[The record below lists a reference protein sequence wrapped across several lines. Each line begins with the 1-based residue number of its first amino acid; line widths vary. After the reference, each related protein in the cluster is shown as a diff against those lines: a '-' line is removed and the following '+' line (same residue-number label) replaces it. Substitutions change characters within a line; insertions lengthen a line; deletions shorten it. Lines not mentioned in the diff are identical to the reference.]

1 MASLTGQT
9 VSSTYD
15 GLLKTED
22 NDILGANSKKIT
34 DGLGNETGLSL
45 NTDGDVEISGDLK
58 VDGAVIDSNG
68 VSGTSG
74 QILSSTGV
82 GTDWVDLSEI
92 SGVDGTG
99 TANNVTKWLDA
110 DTVTNSIMTDNGSAI
125 NVGGNITLTG
135 TVDGRDVATDGSKLD
150 GIEAGAQVNTVDS
163 VNGNTG
169 TVVLDSD
176 DIAEGVT
183 NLYDK
188 TVTLTEGDNVTI
200 TGTYPNFTIS
210 SNDVV
215 GEVSSV
221 NAGSGISVDS
231 TTGNVTVTNDAP
243 NATHTGEVT
252 GATALTITDGVITNA
267 KMAANSVDSDQYVD
281 GSIDTVHLAD
291 DSVTYAKL
299 GTEFTT
305 TAVVSASTIDF
316 STAQIFTK
324 TLTGTTVFTYSN
336 TQIGMV
342 KDLIINADGN
352 SFTLPTGTKIIAGT
366 PTTGINFV
374 QVVVT
379 AAGEY
384 WTSISQQQ

>member
-58 VDGAVIDSNG
+58 VDGAIIDSNG

-82 GTDWVDLSEI
+82 GTDWVDLTEI

-110 DTVTNSIMTDNGSAI
+110 DTVTNSIMTDNGSAV

-150 GIEAGAQVNTVDS
+150 SIEAGAQVNTVDS

-169 TVVLDSD
+169 TVVLNSD
-176 DIAEGVT
+176 NIAEGVT

-200 TGTYPNFTIS
+200 TGTYPNFEIAAAS
-210 SNDVV
+210 SAAPVD
-215 GEVSSV
+215 SV
-221 NAGSGISVDS
+221 NGQTGIVVLDS
-231 TTGNVTVTNDAP
+231 DDITEGATNLY

-252 GATALTITDGVITNA
+252 GSGALTIANDVI
-267 KMAANSVDSDQYVD
+267 
-281 GSIDTVHLAD
+281 
-291 DSVTYAKL
+291 TYAKL
-299 GTEFTT
+299 GAEFTT
-305 TAVVSASTIDF
+305 SAAISTNVDF
-316 STAQIFTK
+316 STAQVFTK
-324 TLTGTTVFTYSN
+324 TLTGDTTLTFSN
-336 TQIGMV
+336 AEIGMV
-342 KDLIINADGN
+342 KDLVITGSHAL
-352 SFTLPTGTKIIAGT
+352 TLPAGSTVAGT
-366 PTTGINFV
+366 YDGTVSNLI
-374 QVVVT
+374 QIVVT
-379 AAGEY
+379 APGQY
-384 WTSISQQQ
+384 WFSISQAQ